1 MRDEGGEGVDKK
13 PPNVN
18 AANGEGRANSA
29 LFPVTKFINVTQ
41 H

>member
-1 MRDEGGEGVDKK
+1 MRGGGVDKK

-18 AANGEGRANSA
+18 AANGEGRANPA